1 MSMNGIV
8 VKRIWLYKVMA
19 GPPVHVVSMIM
30 ISKVLVLVHI

>member
-19 GPPVHVVSMIM
+19 GPPVHVVSMI
-30 ISKVLVLVHI
+30 SKVLVLVHI